1 MYTGI
6 LELPRNTRMGNFPL
20 CREQSECKE
29 HCLGM
34 DDE

>member
-20 CREQSECKE
+20 CERTVGVQGALS
-29 HCLGM
+29 G
-34 DDE
+34 DG